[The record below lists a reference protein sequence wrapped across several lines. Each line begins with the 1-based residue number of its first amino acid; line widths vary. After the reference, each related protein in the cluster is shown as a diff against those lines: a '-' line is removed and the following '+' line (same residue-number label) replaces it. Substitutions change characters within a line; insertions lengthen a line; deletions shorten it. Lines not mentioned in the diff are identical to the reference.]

1 MQAMIDL
8 AKIADLALLLID
20 ASIGFEMETFEFL
33 CLLHNHGMPNV
44 MGILTHLDY
53 YKLNKQL
60 RKTKKKM
67 KKRFWKEVYDGAKLF
82 YLSGLQADGAYPK
95 TEIHNLGRYISI
107 QKIKPLSWRSAHSY
121 VVADRFDVI
130 ETPDDTEYNT
140 VSFFGYVRGTY
151 LDKLQRI
158 HVNGLGD
165 YEIKSISTVEDPCPI
180 ELKKTVKQKQ
190 TELISGQTSSKKK
203 GSRTLKDKERV
214 LYAPFCNIG
223 AMNFEKTT
231 GYITIPDKYVVYTKL
246 NDDLADQDG
255 GVDPTAAAQGNEG
268 QKLVWGLQD
277 MQSTINDH
285 HIEAPQLLK
294 GVTLDYDD

>member
-1 MQAMIDL
+1 MIDL

-82 YLSGLQADGAYPK
+82 YLSGLQSDGFYPK
-95 TEIHNLGRYISI
+95 TEVHNLGRYISI
-107 QKIKPLSWRSAHSY
+107 QKIKPLSWRVQHSY

-130 ETPDDTEYNT
+130 ETPDSQENNT

-151 LDKLQRI
+151 LDKHQRI

-165 YEIKSISTVEDPCPI
+165 YEIKSIQKVEDPCPI
-180 ELKKTVKQKQ
+180 ELKKTVRQK
-190 TELISGQTSSKKK
+190 
-203 GSRTLKDKERV
+203 
-214 LYAPFCNIG
+214 
-223 AMNFEKTT
+223 
-231 GYITIPDKYVVYTKL
+231 
-246 NDDLADQDG
+246 
-255 GVDPTAAAQGNEG
+255 
-268 QKLVWGLQD
+268 
-277 MQSTINDH
+277 
-285 HIEAPQLLK
+285 
-294 GVTLDYDD
+294 

>member
-82 YLSGLQADGAYPK
+82 YLSGLQSDGFYPK
-95 TEIHNLGRYISI
+95 TEVHNLGRYISI
-107 QKIKPLSWRSAHSY
+107 QKIKPLSWRVQHSY

-130 ETPDDTEYNT
+130 ETPDNQEHNT

-151 LDKLQRI
+151 LDKHQRI

-165 YEIKSISTVEDPCPI
+165 YEIKSI
-180 ELKKTVKQKQ
+180 
-190 TELISGQTSSKKK
+190 
-203 GSRTLKDKERV
+203 
-214 LYAPFCNIG
+214 
-223 AMNFEKTT
+223 
-231 GYITIPDKYVVYTKL
+231 
-246 NDDLADQDG
+246 
-255 GVDPTAAAQGNEG
+255 
-268 QKLVWGLQD
+268 
-277 MQSTINDH
+277 
-285 HIEAPQLLK
+285 
-294 GVTLDYDD
+294 